1 MGGGVICLKKNNL
14 SVWFNYASFPVMYL
28 WAFQKLMTSSG
39 FGLLGFPCLVYSLCP
54 FRTHKYWAYAV
65 VVYLRY
71 GSPNLITRIW
81 LRFKIASVSLIN
93 NWQSNH
99 SFELFPCTFRST
111 FVFVYFSDLMI
122 DMFFI
127 KIRQF

>member
-1 MGGGVICLKKNNL
+1 MFKTKTILAYDL
-14 SVWFNYASFPVMYL
+14 TMRHFPWLYL

-99 SFELFPCTFRST
+99 SFELFPCTFMST